1 MLDAAAGAT
10 RRGTSYCAALVCS
23 QGGLVLDAAAG
34 DRSGGKA
41 EGDWGLST
49 SVKLVRCR
57 TSACWPVSVVALGR
71 RCRLFRYRLVKW
83 SDTGDKS

>member
-10 RRGTSYCAALVCS
+10 RRGTSYCAALACS
-23 QGGLVLDAAAG
+23 QRGFVLDAAAG
-34 DRSGGKA
+34 DRRGGKA

-49 SVKLVRCR
+49 NVKLVSCR
-57 TSACWPVSVVALGR
+57 TSACGQCQAWRWCGGAD
-71 RCRLFRYRLVKW
+71 LFATGWW